1 MTMTPTE
8 LATALD
14 QLDGEALD
22 QLGATLRE
30 RARHRRVLLTEDE
43 ARTAIENAPLTP
55 AWSSSQL
62 ADVGRVRTATRLLVE
77 RGWHPEQVAVPMT
90 TVAESVIGHNLIAA
104 ESVAYGLADG
114 MVTREGDPR
123 DL

>member
-1 MTMTPTE
+1 MTPTE

-30 RARHRRVLLTEDE
+30 RARHRRMLLTEDE

-55 AWSSSQL
+55 AWESSQL
-62 ADVGRVRTATRLLVE
+62 ADVGRVRIATRLLVE
-77 RGWHPEQVAVPMT
+77 RGWHPEQVAPAMT
-90 TVAESVIGHNLIAA
+90 
-104 ESVAYGLADG
+104 SVAQLVVGHPAVAMEAIAHGIADGLA
-114 MVTREGDPR
+114 TREGANR